1 MIAWRRVAFAL
12 LNGVE
17 VRLGLAR
24 IGDLLPHE
32 EFLPSRAEEVARSVL
47 RLGAVLRPILVEA
60 RTGVVLDGAH
70 RLAALRMLRA
80 RYAPVAAVDYS
91 SVALR
96 GWARMYEPSAS
107 DDIRRLLPVKRSVD
121 LGGLKVFELEGLDS
135 YYDIKELEAMGHR
148 LLGVVVPS
156 ALRRLGAGVVAVV
169 PPEPTK
175 DLVLSAATSGRLLP
189 PRSTRHVTPAKEI
202 RLKVPLR
209 ALIRGDPDA

>member
-1 MIAWRRVAFAL
+1 MIAWRRVVFAL

-32 EFLPSRAEEVARSVL
+32 EFLPSRAEEVARSIL
-47 RLGAVLRPILVEA
+47 GLGAVLRPILVEA

-70 RLAALRMLRA
+70 RLAALRALGA
-80 RYAPVAAVDYS
+80 RLAPVAAVDYA

-121 LGGLKVFELEGLDS
+121 LGGLRVFELEGLES
-135 YYDIKELEAMGHR
+135 YYDIKELEARGHR